1 MPISSS
7 VSYTDVAKRE
17 TKSHG
22 SIFFPAACYN
32 AHFPSDFIPW
42 HWHKELELI
51 YIHKGHIILSADSKD
66 YLLSE
71 GMGAFVNSDTLHTTR
86 AQDSSQQSVVHAIVF
101 HPRLIGGAEDSIYWQ
116 KYLLPLM
123 QNMDFTV
130 QTLSEKTDWQHD
142 ILSKIQMAWKDLA
155 EDSHGYEFRVRS
167 TLSEILLSLGDH
179 QKQTAINLPE
189 RVKKNSQ
196 RMKQMLN
203 FIQEHY
209 YEAIVLDNIAA
220 SASISKS
227 ECLRCF
233 RQVLDTTPLRY
244 VNQYRLMVAA
254 RNLIETDWQISEIGY
269 SCGFKEM
276 GYFSAQFKKKYAMT
290 PSEYRKNTFSLNR
303 S

>member
-7 VSYTDVAKRE
+7 ISYTDIAKRE

-22 SIFFPAACYN
+22 SIFFPAACYS
-32 AHFPSDFIPW
+32 ADFPSVFIPW
-42 HWHKELELI
+42 HWHRELELI
-51 YIHKGHIILSADSKD
+51 YIHKGHIILSAGSMEFS
-66 YLLSE
+66 LTE

-86 AQDSSQQSVVHAIVF
+86 AKDHSEQSVVHAIVF
-101 HPRLIGGAEDSIYWQ
+101 HPRLIGGAEDSVYWQ

-123 QNMDFTV
+123 QNMDFSV
-130 QTLSEKTDWQHD
+130 QILSRTIDWQNSV
-142 ILSKIQMAWKDLA
+142 LSKIESAWQEIAQDT
-155 EDSHGYEFRVRS
+155 HGYEFRVRS
-167 TLSEILLSLGDH
+167 TLSEILLMLGDH
-179 QKQTAINLPE
+179 QNKHALTLPE
-189 RVKKNSQ
+189 RVKKNDM
-196 RMKQMLN
+196 RMKQMLSY
-203 FIQEHY
+203 IHEHY
-209 YEAIVLDNIAA
+209 FETITLEDIST

-276 GYFSAQFKKKYAMT
+276 GYFSAQFKKKYEMT
-290 PSEYRKNTFSLNR
+290 PSEYRKK
-303 S
+303 